1 MGAGLS
7 GQKGAGQTRA
17 GSLRGGVKKE
27 PLGLQRAGLEGAIP
41 VGLRLPGRQT
51 LRLASWR

>member
-41 VGLRLPGRQT
+41 LGVRLPGRQT